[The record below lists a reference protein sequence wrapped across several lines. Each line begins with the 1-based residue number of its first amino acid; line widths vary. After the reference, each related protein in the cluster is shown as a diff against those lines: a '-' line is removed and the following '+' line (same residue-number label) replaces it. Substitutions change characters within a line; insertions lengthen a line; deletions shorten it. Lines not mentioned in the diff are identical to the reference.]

1 MTCLTIIRFD
11 KITDNELQSA
21 FMDNFVNVA
30 YPFTDDSRRR
40 IENVLNQ
47 FVEVY
52 ARVVTLNNRAVAH
65 NQLKARE

>member
-1 MTCLTIIRFD
+1 
-11 KITDNELQSA
+11 
-21 FMDNFVNVA
+21 MDSVVNVA

-52 ARVVTLNNRAVAH
+52 ARVVTLNNRAVAQ